1 MTGRLFVAAPAKINL
16 CLHVGKRRV
25 DGYHDLES
33 LVGFASFGDRLWI
46 EPDDKL
52 SLRVTGHFGGAVP
65 EGEDNLVLKA
75 ARRLAPDRG
84 ARITLE
90 KNIPTAAGLGGGS
103 ADAAA
108 ALRGLNRLW
117 NLELGSFNL
126 REIAASIGAD
136 VPVCIDSQP
145 AWMEGR
151 GERVL
156 ILPALPSLSV
166 LLANPGV
173 AVSTA
178 PVFAGLRRRRGLGF
192 PRPSGPFA
200 DLPAL
205 INYLNLTANDLEEP
219 ARVLA
224 PVIADVLD
232 EFSGLPGLLLA
243 RMSGSGATCF
253 GIFVDSD
260 KAQTALGL
268 FQEARPDWWV
278 IATGLS
284 QKTNCNPHE
293 ERAA

>member
-1 MTGRLFVAAPAKINL
+1 MTGRLIVAAPAKINL
-16 CLHVGKRRV
+16 CLHVGERRA

-46 EPDDKL
+46 EPDDEL
-52 SLRVTGHFGGAVP
+52 SLSVTGRFGEDVSAG
-65 EGEDNLVLKA
+65 GDNLVLKA

-90 KNIPTAAGLGGGS
+90 KNIPTSAGLGGGS

-117 NLELGSFNL
+117 NLEFGSFDL

-151 GERVL
+151 GERVT
-156 ILPALPSLSV
+156 ILPALPPLSV
-166 LLANPGV
+166 VLTNPGV
-173 AVSTA
+173 AVPTA

-192 PRPSGPFA
+192 PGPGGPFA

-205 INYLNLTANDLEEP
+205 INYLQLTTNDLEEP

-232 EFSGLPGLLLA
+232 EFSRLPGLLLA

-253 GIFVDSD
+253 GIFVDSEQ
-260 KAQTALGL
+260 AQTALGL
-268 FQEARPDWWV
+268 FQSVRPDWWV
-278 IATGLS
+278 IATGLG
-284 QKTNCNPHE
+284 QTTNCNPHE